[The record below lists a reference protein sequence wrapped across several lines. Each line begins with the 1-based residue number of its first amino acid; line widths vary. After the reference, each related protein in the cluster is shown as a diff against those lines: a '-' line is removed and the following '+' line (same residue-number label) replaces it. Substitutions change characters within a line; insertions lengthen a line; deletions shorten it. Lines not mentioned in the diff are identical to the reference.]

1 MPITN
6 LLNQCSFL
14 AADGLSSQ
22 PRATA
27 RSGPLSQ
34 REFSLQASGLIVVNT
49 EKENT
54 METKLSRCAVCNR
67 LRACPYSPLH
77 FLALV
82 NYVGCSCGDVCVN
95 ESDHRTAALKAA
107 IAKHLI

>member
-1 MPITN
+1 M
-6 LLNQCSFL
+6 NQKDCLASSTDFPATHAQPLDRDRHSDENFL
-14 AADGLSSQ
+14 SRRRVS
-22 PRATA
+22 T
-27 RSGPLSQ
+27 
-34 REFSLQASGLIVVNT
+34 VVNT

-54 METKLSRCAVCNR
+54 MTMKLWRCADCGR